1 MGYLSETP
9 AAPASTT
16 PSWVTQVLALSQGAL
31 ALKQQ
36 RDIQSINTDR
46 LRQGLPPI
54 DASDVAVGAKVA
66 MDPKQLNKILLASGA
81 ALALILAML
90 VFSRKRK

>member
-1 MGYLSETP
+1 MYLSATP
-9 AAPASTT
+9 APADST

-66 MDPKQLNKILLASGA
+66 MDPGQLNKILIASGIG
-81 ALALILAML
+81 LSLILAVL
-90 VFSRKRK
+90 VISRRRR